1 MKLKVLAAGRMK
13 AGPERTLAD
22 DYLARSQALGR
33 GIGFSITLTEF
44 AESKAPTAAGRM
56 ADELKS
62 FTGLL
67 TDRSFTVVLDE
78 RGKTMGSEA
87 FAALLRHHLDQSTG
101 EMGFLIGGPD
111 GHAPSTRTSAGLVLS
126 FGPMTW
132 PHRLVRVMLLE
143 QIYRAGTIMVKHPY
157 HRS

>member
-1 MKLKVLAAGRMK
+1 MKLTVLAAGRIK

-33 GIGFSITLTEF
+33 RIGVTVTLKEFS
-44 AESKAPTAAGRM
+44 ESKAATAAGRV
-56 ADELKS
+56 AEDLKS
-62 FTGLL
+62 FSAHLPARG
-67 TDRSFTVVLDE
+67 FAIVLDE
-78 RGKTMGSEA
+78 RGKPLGSES
-87 FAALLRHHLDQSTG
+87 FAGLLRHHLDQATG
-101 EMGFLIGGPD
+101 EMVFLIGGAD
-111 GHAPSTRTSAGLVLS
+111 GHADSTRATAGLLLS

-143 QIYRAGTIMVKHPY
+143 QIYRAATIMVNHPY